1 MSKARFEFRWLDQFA
16 LALDP
21 EKAMAFH
28 DETMP
33 KEAHK
38 VAHFCSMCGPK
49 FCSMKISQEVR
60 EYAEKGMNEM
70 SVKFVEAGAEIY
82 KEV

>member
-1 MSKARFEFRWLDQFA
+1 LLPLS
-16 LALDP
+16 LDP

-33 KEAHK
+33 AEAHK
-38 VAHFCSMCGPK
+38 VAHFCSMCGLK

-60 EYAEKGMNEM
+60 DFAEQGMQEM
-70 SVKFVEAGAEIY
+70 AVKFAEEGAELY
-82 KEV
+82 KKL